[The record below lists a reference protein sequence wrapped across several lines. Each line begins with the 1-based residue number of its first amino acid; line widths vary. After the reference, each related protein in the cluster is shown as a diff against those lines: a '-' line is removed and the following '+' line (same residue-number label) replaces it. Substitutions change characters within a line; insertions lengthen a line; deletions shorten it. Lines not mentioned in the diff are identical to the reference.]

1 MRANEAYFLRF
12 LQTMP
17 QFVVPTYQRPYSW
30 GKRECAQLWDDIVA
44 AGSSDAIKTHFLG
57 AIVYVQAK
65 AYQVTGWA
73 PPLIIDG
80 QQRLTTGAL
89 LLEATARHLGDTEP
103 LAGFSARELRDRY
116 LRNVGE
122 HAPERQFKLLLT
134 HDDRDTLLAVLSQAP
149 LPSAHSRPIAEALA
163 FFEQRVRALGTDV
176 QPLCKGL
183 VKLLILD
190 VTLEPEQDDP
200 QRIFESMNATGRGL
214 TAADLIRNFLL
225 MDQDA
230 DGRDRLYTTCWRP
243 MERRF
248 GPSESGRHVGHF
260 VRHFLALHTATTVK
274 RDAVYERFKDYARSV
289 GVAEVA
295 ADLHA
300 RSAHYAAI
308 ALGGEQ
314 HPALGRALADLR
326 SLRTDAA
333 SPFVLQLYHD
343 YAGGVL
349 SAADFERLL
358 RLVESY
364 LFRRSVCGLHG
375 GAHRALF
382 AGLARAVRPGH
393 YCDSVQ
399 AHLLRLPPHTRFP
412 DDEEFR
418 RRFEERNFYR
428 FEHLLYALG
437 RLERHGRR
445 EFVPIRSYTVEH
457 IVPQT
462 PNLHPSWRA
471 ALGPHWRR
479 VHDAWVHTIGNLTLT
494 GYNAEYGARPFAQK
508 RDMRGGFHESPL
520 WLNADLRTLEAF
532 DEGALHARA
541 ARLAA
546 RALALW
552 PMPAASALHACPAP
566 AEARVFTVD
575 DHQHLR
581 PGAPMHDLYG
591 ALRSALLALGPG
603 VTERPCKHYIAFK
616 ARSNFVDVEPL
627 RHCLRLML
635 NLRFDDLDDPWE
647 LAENLTGRWHRGNGD
662 AAISL
667 DRAEALPY
675 VMRLVRQA
683 FERQASRPGASAP
696 RSR

>member
-1 MRANEAYFLRF
+1 MSASTRR
-12 LQTMP
+12 
-17 QFVVPTYQRPYSW
+17 S
-30 GKRECAQLWDDIVA
+30 
-44 AGSSDAIKTHFLG
+44 
-57 AIVYVQAK
+57 AK
-65 AYQVTGWA
+65 
-73 PPLIIDG
+73 
-80 QQRLTTGAL
+80 
-89 LLEATARHLGDTEP
+89 
-103 LAGFSARELRDRY
+103 
-116 LRNVGE
+116 
-122 HAPERQFKLLLT
+122 FKLLLT
-134 HDDRDTLLAVLSQAP
+134 QDDRETLLAVLSQAP
-149 LPSAHSRPIAEALA
+149 LPPGHSRPIAEALA
-163 FFEQRVRALGTDV
+163 FFEQRVRALGADV
-176 QPLCKGL
+176 QPLCTGL

-200 QRIFESMNATGRGL
+200 LRIFESMNATGRGF

-230 DGRDRLYTTCWRP
+230 EGRDRLYTTCWRP
-243 MERRF
+243 MEQRF
-248 GPSESGRHVGHF
+248 GPPEAGRHVGDF

-274 RDAVYERFKDYARSV
+274 KDAVYERFKDYARSV

-295 ADLHA
+295 ADLHT

-308 ALGGEQ
+308 ALGAEK

-326 SLRTDAA
+326 SLRSDAA
-333 SPFVLQLYHD
+333 HPFVLHLYND

-364 LFRRSVCGLHG
+364 LFRRAVCGLHG

-382 AGLARAVRPGH
+382 AGLGRAVRPEH

-399 AHLLRLPPHTRFP
+399 AHLLRLAPHVRFP

-418 RRFEERNFYR
+418 RCFEERKLYG
-428 FEHLLYALG
+428 FEHLRYALG
-437 RLERHGRR
+437 RLETYGRR
-445 EFVPIRSYTVEH
+445 ELVPIGSYTVEH

-462 PNLHPSWRA
+462 PNLHPSWQA
-471 ALGPHWRR
+471 ALGPDWRR
-479 VHDAWVHTIGNLTLT
+479 VHDTSVHTIGNLTLT
-494 GYNAEYGARPFAQK
+494 GYNAEYGARPFAEK

-541 ARLAA
+541 ARLAS

-552 PMPAASALHACPAP
+552 PMPASAALRTCAAP
-566 AEARVFTVD
+566 AEAHVFTVD

-591 ALRSALLALGPG
+591 TVRSALLDLGPG
-603 VTERPCKHYIAFK
+603 VTERPCRHYIAFK
-616 ARSNFVDVEPL
+616 ARTNFVDVEPL
-627 RHCLRLML
+627 RHCLRLVL
-635 NLRFDDLDDPWE
+635 NLRFADLDDPWE
-647 LAENLTGRWHRGNGD
+647 LAENLTARSHRGNGD
-662 AAISL
+662 VAIGL
-667 DRAEALPY
+667 DRPEALPY

-683 FERQASRPGASAP
+683 FERQGICDEA
-696 RSR
+696 

>member
-1 MRANEAYFLRF
+1 MRANEAHFLRF

-17 QFVVPTYQRPYSW
+17 QCVVPTYQRPYSW
-30 GKRECAQLWDDIVA
+30 GQRECAQLWDDIVA
-44 AGSSDAIKTHFLG
+44 AGSNDAIKTHFLG

-80 QQRLTTGAL
+80 QQRLTTVAL

-103 LAGFSARELRDRY
+103 LAGFSARQLREQY

-122 HAPERQFKLLLT
+122 HAPERQFKVLLT
-134 HDDRDTLLAVLSQAP
+134 QDERETLCAVLSQAP
-149 LPSAHSRPIAEALA
+149 LPPAPSRPIAEALA
-163 FFEQRVRALGTDV
+163 FFEQRVRALGADV

-190 VTLEPEQDDP
+190 VTLEPEQDEP

-230 DGRDRLYTTCWRP
+230 EGRDRLYTTCWRP

-248 GPSESGRHVGHF
+248 GPSDAGRRVGDF
-260 VRHFLALHTATTVK
+260 VRHFLVLHTATTVK
-274 RDAVYERFKDYARSV
+274 KDAVYEHFKAYARSV

-295 ADLHA
+295 ADLHM

-308 ALGGEQ
+308 ALGAEK
-314 HPALGRALADLR
+314 HAALERALADLR
-326 SLRTDAA
+326 ALRSDAA
-333 SPFVLQLYHD
+333 YPFVLHLYND

-364 LFRRSVCGLHG
+364 LFRRSVCALHG

-382 AGLARAVRPGH
+382 AGLARTVRPAH
-393 YCDSVQ
+393 YCDSVH

-418 RRFEERNFYR
+418 RCFEERNFYR
-428 FEHLLYALG
+428 FEHLSYALG
-437 RLERHGRR
+437 RLETHGRR
-445 EFVPIRSYTVEH
+445 ELVPISSYTVEH

-462 PNLHPSWRA
+462 PNLHPSWQG
-471 ALGPHWRR
+471 ALGADWRR
-479 VHDAWVHTIGNLTLT
+479 VHDTWVHTIGNLTLT
-494 GYNAEYGARPFAQK
+494 GYNAEYGARPFAEK
-508 RDMRGGFHESPL
+508 RAMRGGFHESPL

-552 PMPAASALHACPAP
+552 PIPASSALHTCPAP
-566 AEARVFTVD
+566 AQAHEITVD

-591 ALRSALLALGPG
+591 AVRSALLDLGPG
-603 VTERPCKHYIAFK
+603 VTVRPCRHYIAFK
-616 ARSNFVDVEPL
+616 ARTNFVDVEPL
-627 RHCLRLML
+627 RHCLRLVL
-635 NLRFDDLDDPWE
+635 NLRFADLDDPWE
-647 LAENLTGRWHRGNGD
+647 LAEDLTGRWHRGNGD
-662 AAISL
+662 VAIRL
-667 DRAEALPY
+667 DRPEALPY
-675 VMRLVRQA
+675 VVRLVRQA
-683 FERQASRPGASAP
+683 FERQGRCAEV
-696 RSR
+696 